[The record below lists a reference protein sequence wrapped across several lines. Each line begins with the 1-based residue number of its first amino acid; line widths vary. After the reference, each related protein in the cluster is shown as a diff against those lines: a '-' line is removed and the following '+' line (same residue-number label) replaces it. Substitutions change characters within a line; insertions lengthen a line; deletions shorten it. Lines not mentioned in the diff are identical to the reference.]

1 LRAPSPWRTAILMA
15 ATLPLAGCV
24 PAVLDPAGPI
34 GAQEKTILLDSV
46 GIMLVVVVPTIIATV
61 AFAFWYRASNTK
73 ARRLPDFEY
82 SGRIELV
89 VWSIPILVII
99 FLGGLA
105 WVGSHDLDP
114 AKPLDSTAKPLE
126 VQVVSLDWKWLF
138 IYPGQGVA
146 SVNQLTIPAGV
157 PVHFTLTSASGAG

>member
-1 LRAPSPWRTAILMA
+1 MGRAGFLRARIRTLIPWRGAVIA
-15 ATLPLAGCV
+15 AAALPLAGCF
-24 PAVLDPAGPI
+24 PAVLDPQGPV

-105 WVGSHDLDP
+105 WVGSHDHDP
-114 AKPLDSTAKPLE
+114 AKPLDSTAKPL
-126 VQVVSLDWKWLF
+126 
-138 IYPGQGVA
+138 
-146 SVNQLTIPAGV
+146 
-157 PVHFTLTSASGAG
+157 